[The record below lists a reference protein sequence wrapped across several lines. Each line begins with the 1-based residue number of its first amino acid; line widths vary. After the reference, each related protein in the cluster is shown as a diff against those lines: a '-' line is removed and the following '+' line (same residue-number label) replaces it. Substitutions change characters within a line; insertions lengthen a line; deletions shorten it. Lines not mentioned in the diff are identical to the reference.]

1 MGYRWKPNASQRAA
15 YRAKCEEKETLPVYT
30 TNYAIREGCYVEY
43 YSLNKGE
50 VISGT
55 VVNSSYGADRGQDTF
70 TIDTETGKVLVKGR
84 NLYPNIIKH
93 IQGEESKSISKL

>member
-15 YRAKCEEKETLPVYT
+15 YAEKCREREALPVYT
-30 TNYAIREGCYVEY
+30 TSYAIRVGCYVEF

-50 VISGT
+50 TISGT
-55 VVNSSYGADRGQDTF
+55 VVNSSYGADKGQHTF
-70 TIDTETGKVLVKGR
+70 TIDTGSEKIMVKGR

-93 IQGEESKSISKL
+93 IQGEISKNESR

>member
-1 MGYRWKPNASQRAA
+1 MGYKWKPNASQRAA
-15 YRAKCEEKETLPVYT
+15 YREKMEERESLPVHT
-30 TNYAIREGCYVEY
+30 TSYAIREGCYVEY

-55 VVNSSYGADRGQDTF
+55 VVNSSYGSDKGQHTF
-70 TIDTETGKVLVKGR
+70 TIDTGIDKVMVKGR

-93 IQGEESKSISKL
+93 IQGDESKQIK